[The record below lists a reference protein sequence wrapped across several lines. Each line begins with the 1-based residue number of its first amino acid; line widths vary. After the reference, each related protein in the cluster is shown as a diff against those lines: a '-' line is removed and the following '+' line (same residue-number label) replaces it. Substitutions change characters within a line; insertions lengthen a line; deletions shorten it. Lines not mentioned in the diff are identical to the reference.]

1 MNTSNLEQFKMA
13 LAGTARN
20 TMLLQKI
27 NEKYGVTK
35 SLPKELSFT
44 IPPVLVY
51 GIAGGGK
58 TRLVNELIK
67 HIDNLQ
73 EGKNFF
79 RLSSES
85 MKTVQDLLDFLGQNI
100 SWKGYLCDRKRIDH
114 KHCDCCNIID
124 PVHPRGPVD
133 NLIIYFDEIHLLNKE
148 IQEALLLIM
157 EDQRYQY
164 RKEGRFI
171 DQWFPRITVFGSTT
185 DPGLLIKPLISRFK
199 IKLKVNRKN
208 DSEMEAVVRSL
219 AAERSFIMDDGCVA
233 RLAKIAQGV
242 PREARNHVEG
252 LYNCWSYLLTKEQY
266 TDKLRE
272 DIITSNVAKL
282 YCKINNF
289 LEDGTS
295 EDQIKVL
302 RFLNRKTDNGKFI
315 TSGLKKIISAL
326 GFDEEYYRS
335 FIEPRLEIKGWI
347 DTTRARKITKEG
359 VEYLE
364 SVLENNPN
372 IGEVV

>member
-1 MNTSNLEQFKMA
+1 MSINNLDKFNMA
-13 LAGTARN
+13 IAGVKRTN
-20 TMLLQKI
+20 LLLENLYI
-27 NEKYGVTK
+27 KYNGTK
-35 SLPKELSFT
+35 SLPPETSFV
-44 IPPVLVY
+44 IGHSLWWGP
-51 GIAGGGK
+51 AGCGK
-58 TRLVNELIK
+58 TTQALNAIELTGCSEENNTLI
-67 HIDNLQ
+67 
-73 EGKNFF
+73 
-79 RLSSES
+79 RLSSDS
-85 MKTVQDLLDFLGQNI
+85 IKKPVDLINILKKFLP
-100 SWKGYLCDRKRIDH
+100 WDGYICDNKKVNH
-114 KHCDCCNIID
+114 KNCCDCIITD
-124 PVHPRGPVD
+124 PKNPRAPIKQTIVF
-133 NLIIYFDEIHLLNKE
+133 IDEIHNLSRE
-148 IQEALLLIM
+148 VQEALLLIL
-157 EDQRYQY
+157 EDFRYQY
-164 RKEGRFI
+164 YDVDRNVDI
-171 DQWFPRITVFGSTT
+171 YFPKFTLIGCTT

-208 DSEMEAVVRSL
+208 DKDMEDVIRKL
-219 AAERSFIMDDGCVA
+219 ASERSFILDDGCVT
-233 RLAKIAQGV
+233 LIAKIAQGV

-252 LYNCWSYLLTKEQY
+252 LYNCWAYLLTQDQY
-266 TDKLRE
+266 KSKLSE
-272 DIITSNVAKL
+272 GVITSNVAEF

-302 RFLNRKTDNGKFI
+302 RFLNRKTDSSKFI

-364 SVLENNPN
+364 TVLKNNSN